1 MYRDYTEYRDDLLR
15 TYLKEV
21 CGFAG
26 CQIVSRVGN
35 IVPLP
40 DFDVLKNPVSR
51 NCARRLSLLIADALV
66 MKREEMESV
75 EDIISLI
82 ETITYRYFDVM
93 KALKSRNQASET
105 K

>member
-1 MYRDYTEYRDDLLR
+1 
-15 TYLKEV
+15 
-21 CGFAG
+21 
-26 CQIVSRVGN
+26 
-35 IVPLP
+35 VPLP
-40 DFDVLKNPVSR
+40 DFDVIKNPVSR

-93 KALKSRNQASET
+93 KALNNRSKSGQAN
-105 K
+105 